1 MLIVDYYSKFI
12 AIENLQN
19 PQSNTITNKC
29 KKVFSKFGIPK
40 ELIMDSSRNFP
51 SYKFRLFS
59 KTWDILHKTISPHY
73 HQSNGLA
80 ERSIQRTNINE
91 FIRAVLN
98 FFIFFY
104 NKISQI
110 QKSTKRIQGTKK
122 H

>member
-59 KTWDILHKTISPHY
+59 KTWDILYKTISPYY

-98 FFIFFY
+98 FFIFL
-104 NKISQI
+104 
-110 QKSTKRIQGTKK
+110 R
-122 H
+122 